1 MSINNAFISGNI
13 VRDATLKENGE
24 NAICNFT
31 VAVNDFRPNADDYTN
46 YIDCA
51 LFGKRAKGL
60 QPYLKKGVKVSVSGK
75 LHYSS
80 WEQDGA
86 KRSHVGINANE
97 IEIMTAAE
105 KKEKPAADDDI
116 PW

>member
-13 VRDATLKENGE
+13 TRDAQIKENGDM
-24 NAICNFT
+24 AICNFT
-31 VAVNDFRPNADDYTN
+31 VAVNDFRANADDYTN
-46 YIDCA
+46 FIDCA
-51 LFGKRAKGL
+51 LFGKRANGL
-60 QPYLKKGVKVSVSGK
+60 QPYLKKGTKVSVSGR

-86 KRSHVGINANE
+86 KRSHVGVNVNE
-97 IEIMTAAE
+97 IEIFIPAE
-105 KKEKPAADDDI
+105 KKEPAADDI

>member
-60 QPYLKKGVKVSVSGK
+60 QPYLKKGTKVSVSGK

-80 WEQDGA
+80 WEQDGS
-86 KRSHVGINANE
+86 KRSHVGMNVNE
-97 IEIMTAAE
+97 IEIFIPTE
-105 KKEKPAADDDI
+105 KKKPADDDI

>member
-1 MSINNAFISGNI
+1 MSINNVFISGNI
-13 VRDATLKENGE
+13 TRDAQIKENGDM
-24 NAICNFT
+24 AICNFT
-31 VAVNDFRPNADDYTN
+31 VAVNDFRANADDYTN
-46 YIDCA
+46 FIDCA

-60 QPYLKKGVKVSVSGK
+60 QPYLKKGTKVSVSGR

-86 KRSHVGINANE
+86 KRSHVGINVNE
-97 IEIMTAAE
+97 IEIFMPTDKKAA
-105 KKEKPAADDDI
+105 AADDI